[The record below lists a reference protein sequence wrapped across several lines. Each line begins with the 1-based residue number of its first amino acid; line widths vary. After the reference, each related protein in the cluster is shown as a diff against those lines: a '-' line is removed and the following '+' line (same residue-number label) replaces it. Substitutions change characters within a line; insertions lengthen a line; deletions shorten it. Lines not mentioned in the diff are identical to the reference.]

1 MGLLG
6 NSLGRLALPDDDLD
20 TGLEALGAF
29 GARAELLAPAE
40 VAGFGMALEADG
52 FVTRLRSDRIAGLAV
67 ADAEVTRLRLLLEV
81 GMRHATIRHDDE
93 LCQNAR
99 RSLQSDE
106 RAYL

>member
-1 MGLLG
+1 M
-6 NSLGRLALPDDDLD
+6 
-20 TGLEALGAF
+20 
-29 GARAELLAPAE
+29 LAPAE
-40 VAGFGMALEADG
+40 VAGFGVALEADG
-52 FVTRLRSDRIAGLAV
+52 FVTRLRSDRIAGLAA

-81 GMRHATIRHDDE
+81 GMRHDTIRHDGE